1 MLSCVQLFATPWTVA
16 HKAALPWAFPGKNTG
31 VGCYFLLQGIFL
43 PMDQTHISCIAGRFF
58 TTEAPQKPLLR
69 QEDLQITSTVAPNV
83 PKVAK

>member
-1 MLSCVQLFATPWTVA
+1 MLSCVQPFATPQTGA
-16 HKAALPWAFPGKNTG
+16 HQAPLPWAFPGKNTA

-43 PMDQTHISCIAGRFF
+43 PMDQTHNSCIAGRFF

-69 QEDLQITSTVAPNV
+69 QEALQITSTVAPYI